1 MCEAIIEWLF
11 GKEETDI
18 EKRKKGDQTNRKDIK
33 KMG

>member
-11 GKEETDI
+11 GKEETGT
-18 EKRKKGDQTNRKDIK
+18 EKRKKSDQTNRKDIK